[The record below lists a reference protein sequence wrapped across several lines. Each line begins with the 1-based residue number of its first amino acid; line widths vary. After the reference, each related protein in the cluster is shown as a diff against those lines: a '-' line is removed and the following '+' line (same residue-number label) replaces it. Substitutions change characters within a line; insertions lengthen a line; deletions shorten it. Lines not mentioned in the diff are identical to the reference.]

1 MTKKKIGT
9 VVSTNMNKT
18 IILTVENKYAHPIY
32 SKILKKNQRFMAHD
46 EENECQLGDIVKI
59 CEVRPVSRKKYWSLK
74 QILNKI
80 KN

>member
-1 MTKKKIGT
+1 
-9 VVSTNMNKT
+9 
-18 IILTVENKYAHPIY
+18 
-32 SKILKKNQRFMAHD
+32 MAHD